1 MTALFWLVFAL
12 VAAAWGAAESIF
24 ARQVARMCR
33 DKSLNRWGKSGL
45 VAAGKMPAP
54 QVTIAT
60 YTILRALHGKF
71 SPKR

>member
-33 DKSLNRWGKSGL
+33 DKSLNRWVKAGL

-54 QVTIAT
+54 PGDHRNLYDSSRSTRQI
-60 YTILRALHGKF
+60 
-71 SPKR
+71 